1 MPSFNPPVM
10 SDAMPISSRWVG
22 LVTLVLSLLLVSGC
36 GERQSGDEADA
47 HATEG
52 GKGSA
57 PSVSAGKIK
66 FKQPGGETAF
76 SIKLK
81 EDGLKLVN
89 GREEELVRVTRDESG
104 KHKFKDPSDK
114 VLGYVTGGV
123 PKYRIKDATQ
133 KQVLFEFRRQDDGD
147 WKLKD
152 GKEALLCKVLK
163 RDYGW
168 KIEDASENELA
179 KVKTDGG
186 RLSIRD
192 AKGEVRLYTDDSMSS
207 VAAVPFA
214 LPQLDQGQSAALL
227 AALLKTK

>member
-1 MPSFNPPVM
+1 MPTLNVPAM
-10 SDAMPISSRWVG
+10 SDGIPISSRWIG
-22 LVTLVLSLLLVSGC
+22 IVTLVLSLLLVSGC

-52 GKGSA
+52 GTGSN
-57 PSVSAGKIK
+57 PSMNSGKIK
-66 FKQPGGETAF
+66 FKQPGGGTAF

-81 EDGLKLVN
+81 DDGLKLVN
-89 GREEELVRVTRDESG
+89 DREEELVRVTRDESG
-104 KHKFKDPSDK
+104 KHKFKDPTDK

-133 KQVLFEFRRQDDGD
+133 EQVLFEFRRQDGGD
-147 WKLKD
+147 WKLED
-152 GKEALLCKVLK
+152 GAEALLCKVLK

-192 AKGEVRLYTDDSMSS
+192 AKGEVRLYTDDAMPSA
-207 VAAVPFA
+207 AAVPFA
-214 LPQLDQGQSAALL
+214 LPQLDQGQAAALM